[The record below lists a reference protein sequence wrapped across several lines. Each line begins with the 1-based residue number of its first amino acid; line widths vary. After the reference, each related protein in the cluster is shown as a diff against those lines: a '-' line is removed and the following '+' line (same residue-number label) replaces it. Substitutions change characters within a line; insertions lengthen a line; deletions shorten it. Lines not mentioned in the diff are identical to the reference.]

1 MRILAFDI
9 GGTLIKSA
17 IVDEDK
23 GLFNLEEHSYPE
35 PGRDGILNILENRI
49 DYYNSEID
57 GIGIST
63 AGLVDEEKGVIILSS
78 NGIPNYTGT
87 KLKEMYELKYNKPVW
102 VLNDVNAAALGEAH
116 FGAGKDYNDFICL
129 TYGTGVGGAI
139 VINKQVYGGKNGFAG
154 EIGHTVTHLNGK
166 KCVCGLYGC
175 YNDYA
180 STKTL
185 VENCSQVDFSIKNGK
200 DVFNAFS
207 KGDLKIKEQINIW
220 IDEIIYGLVT
230 VVHIFNPPA
239 IILGGGIMRQEYII
253 DEINNRLKNSILSGY
268 RDVVVLP
275 AMLGNSAGLMGASYN
290 TLRRKCEIK

>member
-17 IVDEDK
+17 IVDEDE
-23 GLFNLEEHSYPE
+23 GLCNLEEHSYPE
-35 PGRDGILNILENRI
+35 LGRDGILSILENRI
-49 DYYNSEID
+49 DYYNSSID

-63 AGLVDEEKGVIILSS
+63 AGLVDEENGVIILSS

-87 KLKEMYELKYNKPVW
+87 KLKEMFELKYNKPVW

-116 FGAGKDYNDFICL
+116 FGAGKDYKDFICL

-154 EIGHTVTHLNGK
+154 EVGHTVTHLHGK
-166 KCVCGLYGC
+166 KCVCGLNGC

-180 STKTL
+180 STKAL
-185 VENCSQVDFSIKNGK
+185 VDNCRQVNVNIKNGR
-200 DVFNAFS
+200 DVFNAFTQ
-207 KGDLKIKEQINIW
+207 GDLKIKEQIDMW

-239 IILGGGIMRQEYII
+239 LILGGGVMEQKYII
-253 DEINNRLKNSILSGY
+253 DEINNRLKDSILSGY
-268 RDVVVLP
+268 RDVIVLP

-290 TLRRKCEIK
+290 TLQRMCEK